1 MVETGRYRVNDYRVY
16 DEQCTASIGDVDIV
30 YVEEVDGDEVHL
42 EEVNNKR
49 GEGASNT
56 VDRSTF
62 AGLIEG
68 GYVEEANY

>member
-30 YVEEVDGDEVHL
+30 YVEEVNEDELHL

-56 VDRSTF
+56 VDVSIF
-62 AGLIEG
+62 AGLVEG
-68 GYVEEANY
+68 GYVEKAEV